1 MKAFSTGNFF
11 KTKIMG
17 IIVIGVFFLALSMG
31 VYLLTNN
38 KISLLYNDGYK
49 PDQPLPFSHKLHAG
63 EYKIDCLY
71 CHAGVE
77 VSHHSPIPS
86 LEVCMN
92 CHRVIKTE
100 SPWIKKLQEAYVE
113 GKSIPWQKV
122 HLLPDFVKFSHY
134 PHILAGKECRTC
146 HGPVE
151 EMEKVYQFKSLSMG
165 FCVNCHRKPPDTNQ
179 SAAFSFAKHKE
190 DYKHSVDLKNKKGSY
205 QAPVDCKVCH
215 Y

>member
-1 MKAFSTGNFF
+1 MKTFSAKKLLNKKAVGAGLILLFF
-11 KTKIMG
+11 
-17 IIVIGVFFLALSMG
+17 FALCVW

-38 KISLLYNDGYK
+38 KISFLYNDGYK
-49 PDQPLPFSHKLHAG
+49 PDQPIPFSHKLHAG
-63 EYKIDCLY
+63 QYKIDCLY

-77 VSHHSPIPS
+77 VTSHSSIPS

-92 CHRVIKTE
+92 CHRVVKTD
-100 SPWIKKLQEAYVE
+100 SPWIKKLTEAYIE
-113 GKSIPWQKV
+113 GKSIPWEKV

-151 EMEKVYQFKSLSMG
+151 TMEKVSQYKSLSMG
-165 FCVNCHRKPPDTNQ
+165 WCVNCHRQPPNRKLKKV
-179 SAAFSFAKHKE
+179 SFFSKE
-190 DYKHSVDLKNKKGSY
+190 GDYKHSNDLKRGAVH
-205 QAPVDCKVCH
+205 QAPVNCTTCH

>member
-1 MKAFSTGNFF
+1 
-11 KTKIMG
+11 MG
-17 IIVIGVFFLALSMG
+17 AIVIGGFFLVLSVV

-38 KISLLYNDGYK
+38 KISLFYNEGYK

-63 EYKIDCLY
+63 QYKIDCLY

-77 VSHHSPIPS
+77 VSSHSSIPS

-92 CHRVIKTE
+92 CHRVVKTD
-100 SPWIKKLQEAYVE
+100 SPWIQKLQEAYVE
-113 GKSIPWQKV
+113 GKSIPWEKV

-165 FCVNCHRKPPDTNQ
+165 FCVNCHRKPPEKNQ
-179 SAAFSFAKHKE
+179 KMSFLKHPE
-190 DYKHSVDLKNKKGSY
+190 DYKHSGDLKNKKDSY

>member
-1 MKAFSTGNFF
+1 MKTFSTGNFL
-11 KTKIMG
+11 KTKIAG
-17 IIVIGVFFLALSMG
+17 GLLITLGFLTLSVIT
-31 VYLLTNN
+31 YLLTNN
-38 KISLLYNDGYK
+38 KISLFYNDGYK

-92 CHRVIKTE
+92 CHRVVKTE
-100 SPWIKKLQEAYVE
+100 SPWIQKLQEAYVE

-122 HLLPDFVKFSHY
+122 HLLPDFVRFSHS
-134 PHILAGKECRTC
+134 PHILAGKECRAC

-151 EMEKVYQFKSLSMG
+151 EMEKVYQFQTLSMG
-165 FCVNCHRKPPDTNQ
+165 FCVNCHRKPLDK
-179 SAAFSFAKHKE
+179 SMAFSFVKKEGE
-190 DYKHSVDLKNKKGSY
+190 DYKHSNELKSKETSY